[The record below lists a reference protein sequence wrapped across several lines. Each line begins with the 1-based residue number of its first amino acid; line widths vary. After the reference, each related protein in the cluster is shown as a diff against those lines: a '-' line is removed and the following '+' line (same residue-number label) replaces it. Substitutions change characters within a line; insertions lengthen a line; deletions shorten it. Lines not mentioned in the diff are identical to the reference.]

1 MATAEFSK
9 FVDILSAALSQ
20 HHLLGFEIVQLLSK
34 SLIQFDGWDC
44 VPSLLFS
51 MANKWETMETVTDFI
66 LGGSQITADDDCSHE
81 IKRDLLLGG
90 KPMTNLDSNRDI
102 ILPTNVHQVKTMVF
116 PVVMY
121 GFES

>member
-66 LGGSQITADDDCSHE
+66 LGGCKIIADGDCSHE
-81 IKRDLLLGG
+81 DAYSLEEKL
-90 KPMTNLDSNRDI
+90 
-102 ILPTNVHQVKTMVF
+102 
-116 PVVMY
+116 
-121 GFES
+121 